1 MHTLAE
7 LYFAAVLSGANG
19 SAEGLGSVNL
29 LRWGLCAG
37 GSKGGVHWVEWS
49 VWCARAFRG
58 KVMPHQ
64 RAKRLSLFVVR
75 LSGYLVGDFFFMG
88 FPYSYRTGTFGLN
101 QNFGY
106 RNLWCSPVLLVLS
119 GTVPRRFVSKLYHFS
134 PLLLIFTE
142 IGLQKG
148 VGWFV

>member
-19 SAEGLGSVNL
+19 SVEGLGSVNL

-75 LSGYLVGDFFFMG
+75 LSGYLVGEFFFMG

-101 QNFGY
+101 RYIINYEMHKFMVAARPTSQARKKTNASKKKPS
-106 RNLWCSPVLLVLS
+106 RIRVLMAR
-119 GTVPRRFVSKLYHFS
+119 TRIMIK
-134 PLLLIFTE
+134 
-142 IGLQKG
+142 
-148 VGWFV
+148 

>member
-1 MHTLAE
+1 MH
-7 LYFAAVLSGANG
+7 FAAVLLGAAG

-29 LRWGLCAG
+29 LRWERCAG

-75 LSGYLVGDFFFMG
+75 LSGYLVGEFFFMG
-88 FPYSYRTGTFGLN
+88 FPYSYRTGTLIFGLN
-101 QNFGY
+101 PNNMNMNRY
-106 RNLWCSPVLLVLS
+106 WIHPIH
-119 GTVPRRFVSKLYHFS
+119 YD
-134 PLLLIFTE
+134 
-142 IGLQKG
+142 
-148 VGWFV
+148 